1 MGDGVRRRTFVAGA
15 TAVALLSA
23 CGEDPEGSVSTDTPR
38 VGTPASEPNAF
49 RLSSRH
55 VKKPCNT
62 CLSHNRNRYY
72 ATPEEAE
79 ADRPHDGCN
88 CEVRGQ
94 VIADDD
100 AASYFAS
107 GRSMFDKRSG

>member
-1 MGDGVRRRTFVAGA
+1 MADGVRRRTFVAGA

-23 CGEDPEGSVSTDTPR
+23 CGEDSEGSASPDTTGG
-38 VGTPASEPNAF
+38 GTPASEPNAF

-55 VKKPCNT
+55 VKNPCQA

-72 ATPEEAE
+72 ATPEDAE
-79 ADRPHDGCN
+79 ADRPHDGCH

-100 AASYFAS
+100 AANYFSDA
-107 GRSMFDKRSG
+107 RTMFDKRSG